1 MKTLRLIEKP
11 NNTCLYNKDNVSFT
25 FKGTTRTSNH
35 KRVSRVIRAALY
47 HTPVSLYGSQSSI
60 NSNSLKSTLESASDL
75 CSTKWGNGEGFEL
88 ESQE

>member
-1 MKTLRLIEKP
+1 MKTLLQIEKP

-35 KRVSRVIRAALY
+35 KRVSRVIREALY

-60 NSNSLKSTLESASDL
+60 NSLKSTLSSASDL

-88 ESQE
+88 ESQG

>member
-1 MKTLRLIEKP
+1 MKTLLQIEKP
-11 NNTCLYNKDNVSFT
+11 NNTCLYNRDNVSFT

-47 HTPVSLYGSQSSI
+47 HTSVSLYGSQSSI
-60 NSNSLKSTLESASDL
+60 NSLKSTLSSASDL

-88 ESQE
+88 ESQG